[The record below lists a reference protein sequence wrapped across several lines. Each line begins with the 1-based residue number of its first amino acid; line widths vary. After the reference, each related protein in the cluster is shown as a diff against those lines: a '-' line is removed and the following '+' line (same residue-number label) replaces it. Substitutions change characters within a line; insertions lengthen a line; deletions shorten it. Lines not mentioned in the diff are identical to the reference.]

1 MHLSQKGW
9 SAEASRRFW
18 ALGCTCTLPECA
30 EDLVPRN
37 RAASADFLCI
47 TSSACVVLSVL
58 RFQPNQ
64 EETPLP
70 GERPPGPSCARLS
83 WNIPVATGTLLS
95 ARDILRTL
103 ERSTRPPAVSALPVA
118 PHLTASWRSMV
129 LWALR
134 RTTECQPADGCV
146 LAAAAGGATPTRR
159 VHWSQPLSPA
169 YLTPRKIFSL
179 LSSSRIVR
187 CACLP
192 ISQHLHHRVGHVEEI
207 GDRAPGGLRRACAR
221 LRACRQEIAAAHGC
235 CWRGAP

>member
-9 SAEASRRFW
+9 SAEVSRCFW

-118 PHLTASWRSMV
+118 LHLTASWRSMV

-134 RTTECQPADGCV
+134 RTRASRWMCWPQRR
-146 LAAAAGGATPTRR
+146 AARQHGAK
-159 VHWSQPLSPA
+159 LSA
-169 YLTPRKIFSL
+169 RSTTL
-179 LSSSRIVR
+179 LFALQRFLFRHVVR

-192 ISQHLHHRVGHVEEI
+192 SRFPSIFTIVSRSRCRR
-207 GDRAPGGLRRACAR
+207 DR
-221 LRACRQEIAAAHGC
+221 
-235 CWRGAP
+235 